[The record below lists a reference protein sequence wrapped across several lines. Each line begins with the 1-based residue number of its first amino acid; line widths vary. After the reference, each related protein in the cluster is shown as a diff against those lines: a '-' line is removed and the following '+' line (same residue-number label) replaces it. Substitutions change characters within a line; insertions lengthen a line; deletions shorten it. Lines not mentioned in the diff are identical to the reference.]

1 MEYKIGDVVLCLK
14 SDKLLRIK
22 SLGDG
27 TVLCDDGK
35 IYKIDKI
42 EYILCNKYA
51 NIIENKY
58 KHRAE
63 VAELV
68 VHYLNTI
75 FQFDYQTVFELAEKQ
90 IEKDA
95 LLQAALEV
103 EEELC

>member
-1 MEYKIGDVVLCLK
+1 MEYKTGDIVLCK
-14 SDKLLRIK
+14 KQNKLLRIK
-22 SLGDG
+22 SLGIG
-27 TVLCDDGK
+27 TAVCDDGK
-35 IYKIDKI
+35 TYDIVNL

-95 LLQAALEV
+95 LLQAALAV
-103 EEELC
+103 EEE